1 MIRIRVA
8 ALIVANALTA
18 RAVLPQA
25 TSACS
30 TMAGPSRRLELPDG
44 RVVSADFRSMARSG
58 STVLAVGRHAYVFP
72 ASAGSL
78 TPPQLPDSIIGVTID
93 GRGAVALV
101 PNPSL
106 PVRVFHPR
114 VAPAPDGRFHALWVT
129 GLDSVVD
136 LPEPA
141 DTATLWH
148 STFGNGQWT
157 TPSRLMTFRGARL
170 NPELA
175 SALIAHNDEL
185 AVLFPFVERRTTLA
199 EGGAILLRLRAGR
212 WVADTLRTPSAPI
225 ITRALYRGEGIIS
238 LLTFTDT
245 TVGRSEGL
253 YFSRFED
260 GWSRP
265 VRIAGDGTLPV
276 TAPVLVQRDSGYLVS
291 WIDWRWLDAQSAKL
305 EWMLMDSTG
314 RSTVRGRVDSG
325 PPTYPYELTM
335 VGGRHPLWLYR
346 GTPPGNSVAMAVLLD
361 STVARLPSIVA
372 PFRNPL
378 PATLALSENRFLLFT
393 QKLALTD
400 NEPMAASFMT
410 EIEVRCPRTGRR

>member
-8 ALIVANALTA
+8 AVIAASVLTA
-18 RAVLPQA
+18 RAGFSQA
-25 TSACS
+25 APACS

-44 RVVSADFRSMARSG
+44 RIVSADFRSMARSG

-72 ASAGSL
+72 ASAGSR

-93 GRGAVALV
+93 GRGAVSLV

-106 PVRVFHPR
+106 PLRVFHPR
-114 VAPAPDGRFHALWVT
+114 VAPAPNGQFHALWVT

-148 STFGNGQWT
+148 ATYGNGQWT
-157 TPSRLMTFRGARL
+157 APSRVMTVRGARL

-175 SALIAHNDEL
+175 SALMAHNGEL
-185 AVLFPFVERRTTLA
+185 AVLFPFVERRSALA
-199 EGGAILLRLRAGR
+199 EGGAILLRRRAGR
-212 WVADTLRTPSAPI
+212 WLADTLRTSAAPVI
-225 ITRALYRGEGIIS
+225 IRALYRGEGIIS

-253 YFSRFED
+253 YFSRFEG

-276 TAPVLVQRDSGYLVS
+276 TVPMLVPRDNDHVAS
-291 WIDWRWLDAQSAKL
+291 WIEWRWMDAQSAKL
-305 EWMLMDSTG
+305 EWMLIDSTG
-314 RSTVRGRVDSG
+314 RSIVRGRVDSG

-346 GTPPGNSVAMAVLLD
+346 GTPAGNLVALAVLLD
-361 STVARLPSIVA
+361 STIARLPSVVA

-378 PATLALSENRFLLFT
+378 PSTLALPGNRFLLFT

-400 NEPMAASFMT
+400 SEPMAASFVT
-410 EIEVRCPRTGRR
+410 ELEVRCPTGRR

>member
-1 MIRIRVA
+1 MFWIRVA
-8 ALIVANALTA
+8 ALHVVIVLTA
-18 RAVLPQA
+18 
-25 TSACS
+25 SAGFSQTAPACA
-30 TMAGPSRRLELPDG
+30 TMAGASKRLELPDG
-44 RVVSADFRSMARSG
+44 RIVSADFRSMARSG

-72 ASAGSL
+72 PSAGSR
-78 TPPQLPDSIIGVTID
+78 TPPQLADSILGVTID
-93 GRGAVALV
+93 GRGVVALV

-106 PVRVFHPR
+106 PLRVFHPH
-114 VAPAPDGRFHALWVT
+114 VAPAPNGQFHVLWVT

-148 STFGNGQWT
+148 ATYGNGQWT
-157 TPSRLMTFRGARL
+157 TPSRVTTLRGARL

-175 SALIAHNDEL
+175 SAVIAHNDEL

-199 EGGAILLRLRAGR
+199 EGGAILLRRRAGR
-212 WVADTLRTPSAPI
+212 WVADTLRTPSAPVI
-225 ITRALYRGEGIIS
+225 IRAIYRGDGIIS

-245 TVGRSEGL
+245 TIGRSEGL
-253 YFSRFED
+253 YFSRFKD

-276 TAPVLVQRDSGYLVS
+276 TAPKLVPRDSDYVAS
-291 WIDWRWLDAQSAKL
+291 WIEWRWLDAQSARL
-305 EWMLMDSTG
+305 EWMLIDSTG

-361 STVARLPSIVA
+361 STIARLPSVVA

-378 PATLALSENRFLLFT
+378 PATLALPGNRLLLFT

-400 NEPMAASFMT
+400 NEPMAASFVT
-410 EIEVRCPRTGRR
+410 EIEVRCPTTGRR